1 MHMLTPAQWVQEELL
16 AGRNLQ
22 PAQEQASAYAPANI
36 ALSKYWGKREKHFNL
51 PITGSLSVSLADH
64 GSQTKLQII
73 DAPEHAVYLNGEQ
86 QGADTAF
93 VKKLDTWLALFLP
106 TDVHLRIDTHNT
118 VPTAAGLASSA
129 SGFGAMALACNELC
143 GWQLDYTSLST
154 IARLGSGSASRSL
167 WHGFVKWQAGAA
179 DNGHDSVAYVLP
191 ERWPQLRVGILTVSS
206 ASKAVSS
213 REGMQRTVQT
223 SPLFKQWPSQANSD
237 LATIEEAIMA
247 ADFSLLGQ
255 TAEHNAMSMHATMM
269 AAWPPL
275 VYWQAESVAAMQ
287 QVWAL
292 REQGIEVY
300 LTMDAGPNLK
310 LLFEEHNTPLIKQV
324 FPLLDV
330 IQPFQSAH
338 KNS

>member
-1 MHMLTPAQWVQEELL
+1 MSSMTPAQWVQDELL
-16 AGRNLQ
+16 AGRNTQ
-22 PAQEQASAYAPANI
+22 PALEQASAYAPANI
-36 ALSKYWGKREKHFNL
+36 ALSKYWGKREKSFNL

-64 GSQTKLQII
+64 GTQTQLQII
-73 DAPEHAVYLNGEQ
+73 DAPEHQVYLNGEL

-93 VKKLDTWLALFLP
+93 VKKLDTWLGLFMP
-106 TDVHLRIDTHNT
+106 ADTHLRIDTHNT

-129 SGFGAMALACNELC
+129 SGFGAMALACNELF

-167 WHGFVKWQAGAA
+167 WHGFVKWQAGEA

-191 ERWPQLRVGILTVSS
+191 ERWPKLRVGILTVSS

-223 SPLFKQWPSQANSD
+223 SELFKQWPAQANSD
-237 LATIEEAIMA
+237 LAIIEQAIMDG
-247 ADFSLLGQ
+247 DFSLLGK
-255 TAEHNAMSMHATMM
+255 TAEHNAMSMHATMIG
-269 AAWPPL
+269 AWPPL

-287 QVWAL
+287 QVWTL
-292 REQGIEVY
+292 RQQGVEVY

-310 LLFEEHNTPLIKQV
+310 LLFEEHNTALVKQV
-324 FPLLDV
+324 FSDLDV
-330 IQPFQSAH
+330 IQPFSSA
-338 KNS
+338 KQNS